1 MQLRLY
7 IEVPLLETT
16 TYILTYYNTFMIDN
30 SIVQRPNAT
39 KRDNTMPQGIT
50 TSCPRNNS

>member
-16 TYILTYYNTFMIDN
+16 TYILTYYNTFVN
-30 SIVQRPNAT
+30 GGSNVQRPSIA
-39 KRDNTMPQGIT
+39 K
-50 TSCPRNNS
+50 CK